1 MPWQV
6 EGHGHLFSNTR
17 GMGWGLLVAR
27 TAVMCEAIRCTT
39 PPLRSPGAPLASRAS
54 PADWAIVGGHF
65 DHWVQR
71 AIVGGRSPFGDR
83 SRPFP

>member
-1 MPWQV
+1 MDGAEKE
-6 EGHGHLFSNTR
+6 EGAHGLGGKEGENR
-17 GMGWGLLVAR
+17 GAS
-27 TAVMCEAIRCTT
+27 
-39 PPLRSPGAPLASRAS
+39 LRSPGAPLASRAS

-83 SRPFP
+83 SRPLP